1 MTKPMLTLT
10 AHSEKQH
17 RRDQAHSHHRR
28 IDEPA
33 GPMSIG
39 RCRGCRAQRSFQNWV
54 SETDFITATDYS
66 AGGAPGASMAG

>member
-1 MTKPMLTLT
+1 MTKTMLTLT
-10 AHSEKQH
+10 AHPENQYS
-17 RRDQAHSHHRR
+17 RDQAHSHHWR

-33 GPMSIG
+33 GSTSIG
-39 RCRGCRAQRSFQNWV
+39 RCRRCGAQRAFQNWV